1 MRLRGILAELR
12 HRGVLKVATVYL
24 ASGVVVLEAG
34 SHLLHNFEAPHWVV
48 KVFTAL
54 VIFGFPIACLMA
66 WGFEFKD
73 GSVHPA
79 PPINPDAPA
88 KPGRADA
95 FLAGLL
101 LLVLGLLAVLVVQQ
115 WRRPAAEVTQAAA
128 ITTASQR
135 GRQAT
140 THIAMGPPSIA
151 VLPFA
156 DMSAEHDQQYLG
168 DGIAEEL
175 LNALASIEGLNVAA
189 RTSSFSFAGKGV
201 SMKEI
206 GDTLHVRHVLEGS
219 VRRSGQKL
227 RVTAQLID
235 VESGFHLFSQSYD
248 REVKDIFEIQNE
260 IAREIVGALLPKLGL
275 KKDANLVKQ
284 GTTNLEAY
292 NLRLKAHQSLTSL
305 SYDTARAGIAQ
316 LKQAIALDPSFGD
329 AWGDLAYT
337 YAYMALWAGDPAPL
351 MVKASS
357 AAAVAL
363 VHSPNNVPALLTQ
376 GIENNLMDHDMV
388 AAAKAYE
395 QARAIGTD
403 PSVWA
408 VNKALFFDAP
418 KGRYDEAIATLREA
432 ELKDPLGVTLKYA
445 LVVINV
451 GAGRIDEA
459 VAASI
464 PLGKLGSKSPGAL
477 AFPGWAYLKAGDV
490 ERAREYLL
498 QLHDVYGTDNWNAV
512 LLRFGIDES
521 TGNRGDARALLDR
534 QLARYEEGQYVSA
547 YVIGEGYKALGAY
560 DEAISWFTRAVE
572 QHHPHAVAMM
582 PLFNRNH
589 PVIGKDARFLALL
602 KRMGLEG
609 GPAVRLPD

>member
-73 GSVHPA
+73 GGVHPA
-79 PPINPDAPA
+79 PPMNPDAPA

-115 WRRPAAEVTQAAA
+115 WRTPMAVVKSA
-128 ITTASQR
+128 TTSASAQR
-135 GRQAT
+135 GTAAPARTA
-140 THIAMGPPSIA
+140 AVGPPSIA

-175 LNALASIEGLNVAA
+175 LNALSAIHGLNVAA
-189 RTSSFSFAGKGV
+189 RTSSFSFAGKGA
-201 SMKEI
+201 SIKEI

-235 VESGFHLFSQSYD
+235 VDTGFHLYSQSYD

-260 IAREIVGALLPKLGL
+260 IAREIVVALLPKLGL
-275 KKDANLVKQ
+275 KKDASLVKQ

-292 NLRLKAHQSLTSL
+292 NLRLKAHQWLTNP
-305 SYDTARAGIAQ
+305 DPKQVNTAIEQLQRAT
-316 LKQAIALDPSFGD
+316 ALDPNYGD
-329 AWGDLAYT
+329 AWGDLSYVHAYS
-337 YAYMALWAGDPAPL
+337 AIWARDPIPS
-351 MVKASS
+351 MMKASS
-357 AAAVAL
+357 AASIAL
-363 VHSPNNVPALLTQ
+363 VYSPSNVPALLTQ
-376 GIENNLMDHDMV
+376 AYISTLVHRDFV
-388 AAAKAYE
+388 TAATFYE
-395 QARAIGTD
+395 KARAAGVD
-403 PSVWA
+403 QSVWA
-408 VNKALFFDAP
+408 FNKAYWLHGPLGHFDASI
-418 KGRYDEAIATLREA
+418 GELEDA
-432 ELKDPLGVTLKYA
+432 ERRDPLALTVKFAMIEMYLAAGETGDAVATAERMLKLSSTMPGSIAYA
-445 LVVINV
+445 AYAYLADGNV
-451 GAGRIDEA
+451 QRAEQLLAQLRAETGDDFWHVLMIQFRID
-459 VAASI
+459 AAT
-464 PLGKLGSKSPGAL
+464 G
-477 AFPGWAYLKAGDV
+477 
-490 ERAREYLL
+490 RRE
-498 QLHDVYGTDNWNAV
+498 
-512 LLRFGIDES
+512 
-521 TGNRGDARALLDR
+521 DARQLLDR
-534 QLARYEEGQYVSA
+534 ILRGNAAGETVSPF
-547 YVIGEGYKALGAY
+547 VIGIGYRSLG
-560 DEAISWFTRAVE
+560 DTQQAIDWWKRAVE
-572 QHHPHAVAMM
+572 QHHPHGGQMSTQ
-582 PLFNRNH
+582 FRGD
-589 PVIGKDARFLALL
+589 PVIGKDPRFLALL

-609 GPAVRLPD
+609 DGEAKAAGQ